1 MLYVRRLSGCQH
13 MHCTIDQDCVLM
25 LREIYHSRLMLQTLR
40 HGHELIMQDD
50 HKTNMTLGPRAEVN
64 ILGTFVQ
71 IEGM

>member
-1 MLYVRRLSGCQH
+1 
-13 MHCTIDQDCVLM
+13 M